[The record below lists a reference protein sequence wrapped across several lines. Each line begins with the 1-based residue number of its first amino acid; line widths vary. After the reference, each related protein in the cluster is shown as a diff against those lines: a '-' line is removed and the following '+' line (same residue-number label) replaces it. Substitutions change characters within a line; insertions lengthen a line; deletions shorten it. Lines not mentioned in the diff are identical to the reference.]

1 MMSTENKPATKT
13 QKSIGQPALHSRGKA
28 SRSNYISRDDKSV
41 KAKINMRSPAGLFI
55 ILGLLI
61 VMVGIAI
68 AVAGYWPYKHNV
80 QAPVIQRGTNN
91 SELAVNIQ
99 LAKSRLHPRPGQR
112 NEKLKLIGPLIM
124 GIGLFVFICA
134 NTVLYEN
141 RDRETKLLAQG
152 KIYSIAGQAVNGDDS
167 EAERSL
173 QDPIPSSTE
182 TSAIEE
188 TSSAIYDHER
198 SCANSA
204 NHKMTAQ
211 LLHHKRPSPSVS
223 LCSVASE
230 SGNSSEG
237 NLNVPLNYGS
247 ESVSTAVVLPV
258 IKLNNCV
265 IDTPVV
271 ADVVED
277 TELGQSVTMLL
288 STEEL
293 SRLQNHG
300 YIRSGSIRSADDA
313 PRIVDT
319 DQPSPRQSFPNRF
332 IGRLF
337 FSGATR
343 KTYCSDLQLHTS
355 CGHSGARDLG
365 INASELSQQQ
375 QQTERQQ
382 HRSWPRL
389 DCSYIKKYL
398 KLENREDSV
407 DKLLEQAERE
417 YAGEEQNVKELR
429 NERL

>member
-1 MMSTENKPATKT
+1 M
-13 QKSIGQPALHSRGKA
+13 
-28 SRSNYISRDDKSV
+28 SV
-41 KAKINMRSPAGLFI
+41 KGKINMRSPAGLFI

-61 VMVGIAI
+61 VLVGIAI
-68 AVAGYWPYKHNV
+68 AVAGYWPYKQYITV
-80 QAPVIQRGTNN
+80 QAPGNRQPTNN

-99 LAKSRLHPRPGQR
+99 LARSRLHPRPGQR

-134 NTVLYEN
+134 NTVLHEN
-141 RDRETKLLAQG
+141 RDRETRLLAQG
-152 KIYSIAGQAVNGDDS
+152 KIYSIAGQAANGDDS
-167 EAERSL
+167 EAERTL

-188 TSSAIYDHER
+188 TSSAIYDPER
-198 SCANSA
+198 SCDNSA

-247 ESVSTAVVLPV
+247 ESVSTAVLLPV

-319 DQPSPRQSFPNRF
+319 DQPSPRRSFPNRF

-337 FSGATR
+337 FSGAAR
-343 KTYCSDLQLHTS
+343 KTYCSDMQLHTS
-355 CGHSGARDLG
+355 CGHPGARDLG

-375 QQTERQQ
+375 QHTERQQ

-429 NERL
+429 IERL